1 MNWVIVLL
9 FAAGCGIC
17 DAQSTTVRNLSAT
30 TFSTSNQS
38 QEAFKGLV
46 PVPPGASCPIRTC
59 GRNEVLKVCG
69 LCYDNTCSGRSVQ
82 VCSKVCYCG
91 CYCRIGFVRTTPNG
105 RCVLP
110 KQCPILPIV

>member
-9 FAAGCGIC
+9 FAAGCCVC
-17 DAQSTTVRNLSAT
+17 DAQSTTVRKPDT
-30 TFSTSNQS
+30 TASRSSTTTKDTSN
-38 QEAFKGLV
+38 GLI
-46 PVPPGASCPIRTC
+46 PLQPGAKCPIRTC

-69 LCYDNTCSGRSVQ
+69 LCYDNTCAGKTIE
-82 VCSKVCYCG
+82 VCKKICYCG
-91 CYCRIGFVRTTPNG
+91 CYCRIGYVRTTSTG